1 MTDAIT
7 RKRLG
12 QYFSGNK
19 VANLLANLCSLTGEE
34 FVIDPMAGVG
44 DMLTAA
50 IQSGVPAEKIS
61 GIEIDPDAGSLCKK
75 RIAPG
80 NVYIGDAFSP
90 EPYLAL
96 RRMAWDLVITNPPYV
111 RYQSMGRFES
121 DGIRLEKRQ
130 KKRAGAS
137 AS

>member
-7 RKRLG
+7 KKRLG

-19 VANLLANLCSLTGEE
+19 VANLLVKLCSLTGGEL
-34 FVIDPMAGVG
+34 VIDPMAGIG

-50 IQSGVPAEKIS
+50 IQTGIPAEKIS
-61 GIEIDPDAGSLCKK
+61 GIEIDPDAGNQCKK

-90 EPYLAL
+90 EPYIAL
-96 RRMAWDLVITNPPYV
+96 RRMTWDLVITNPPYV
-111 RYQSMGRFES
+111 RYQSMSRLKAMES
-121 DGIRLEKRQ
+121 V
-130 KKRAGAS
+130 
-137 AS
+137 